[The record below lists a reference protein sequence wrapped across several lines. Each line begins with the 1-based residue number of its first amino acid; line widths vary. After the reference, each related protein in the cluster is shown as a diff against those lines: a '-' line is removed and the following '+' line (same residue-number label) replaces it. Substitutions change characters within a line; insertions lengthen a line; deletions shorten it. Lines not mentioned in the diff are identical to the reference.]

1 MGLEGWMSK
10 LNEANNKSKWLIQ
23 GGIFLAI
30 FTFTIFY
37 VMKNTS
43 ITQIKEAIAGSQP
56 IYLAMAVCAMVVY
69 FICEGKNIISGLK
82 LLGYE
87 KGGFEG
93 VKYALIG
100 FFFSSVT
107 PSASGGQPMQLY
119 QMHRDGIAVAHGT
132 AALILEF
139 ISFQTMTVLLAMI
152 GFVLQ
157 WDTISAAMGKQ
168 VVLLFAGVLVN
179 LFIAIVLVI
188 ILFWPKV
195 SGWLLKVKWIAD
207 KFGEDIVEYQRSAQ
221 LMKEQ
226 KGKMIP
232 YFITTA
238 VRMLAMYSVPYFV
251 YLSMGLNTYSWVE
264 VTALQAVLFV
274 SVSALPI
281 PGAMGISESGF
292 TKLFQ
297 MLFPLHLLDGAMVM
311 SRGISFYLFV
321 LVSGICSGLI
331 FLVGGNKRKVMEFT
345 ISI

>member
-10 LNEANNKSKWLIQ
+10 MKAKNHKSKWLIQ
-23 GGIFLAI
+23 VGIFLAI
-30 FTFTIFY
+30 FAFTMFY
-37 VMKNTS
+37 VMKNAS
-43 ITQIKEAIAGSQP
+43 ITQIKSAIAGSQP
-56 IYLAMAVCAMVVY
+56 QYLAMAVCGMIIY
-69 FICEGKNIISGLK
+69 FICEGRNIISGLN

-87 KGGFEG
+87 KKGLEG
-93 VKYALIG
+93 IRYALIG
-100 FFFSSVT
+100 FFFSSIT

-119 QMHRDGIAVAHGT
+119 QMHRDGIAVGHGT

-139 ISFQTMTVLLAMI
+139 ISFQIMTVLLAII

-157 WDTISAAMGKQ
+157 WNTITAAMGNQ
-168 VVLLFAGVLVN
+168 VILLSAGVFVN

-188 ILFWPKV
+188 ILFCPKA
-195 SGWLLKVKWIAD
+195 SNWLLRVKWITD
-207 KFGEDIVEYQRSAQ
+207 KFGEDIVEYQKSAQ
-221 LMKEQ
+221 LMREQ

-232 YFITTA
+232 YLITTA

-251 YLSMGLNTYSWVE
+251 YLSVGLHAYSWVE

-281 PGAMGISESGF
+281 PGAMGISEGGF
-292 TKLFQ
+292 TKLFK
-297 MLFPLHLLDGAMVM
+297 MLFPVHLLKGAMVM

-331 FLVGGNKRKVMEFT
+331 FLG
-345 ISI
+345 